1 MLQALQSSMEGKEEA
16 RYQLELWQK
25 ERVPGFLQVL
35 VDLVARREDV
45 SVELRM
51 YAAIIAKNKI
61 GAQWTRSETTSFG
74 GSFAEK
80 KGWALISD
88 GEKENL
94 KSRLLQLLFS
104 EPEESTYKDVTVQQQ
119 KGKKRK
125 RKEKKSTIQGSCLPT
140 RIHACVSF
148 SVFDVRDKVFVT
160 NSVLLCV

>member
-1 MLQALQSSMEGKEEA
+1 MPEPLGLPGPG
-16 RYQLELWQK
+16 LWGHGQ
-25 ERVPGFLQVL
+25 RVPGFLQVL

-61 GAQWTRSETTSFG
+61 GAQWTRSQTTSFG

-88 GEKENL
+88 EEKENL

-104 EPEESTYKDVTVQQQ
+104 EPEESTYKDVTVQHQ

-125 RKEKKSTIQGSCLPT
+125 RKEKKALYKAPACLHAFM
-140 RIHACVSF
+140 HACLSLF
-148 SVFDVRDKVFVT
+148 LTCVT
-160 NSVLLCV
+160 KCS